1 MSDHVLDPVRSARPQ
16 ARRRVAWH
24 HAAWRQYRLERKMF
38 WRNPSAAFF
47 NFLLPLLFLALFG
60 AIFADDE
67 ANLQVIVPG
76 IAGMAVMSTTF
87 SALAMNITYLRE
99 SGVLKRIHGTP
110 LPTSAYLA
118 GIAGNA
124 ITNTALQVTLIT
136 AAGSVVFG
144 LDWPH
149 DWAELV
155 VFVVLGVACFA
166 SLGVALSHAIPNFD
180 SAPAYVNAV
189 FLPVIFISG
198 VFYDAD
204 NAPGFLRGIA
214 EALPLKHLIDGLSG
228 AMVGGAGLADNASGL
243 LVLALWTAAGCVLA
257 VRGFSWDARRR

>member
-1 MSDHVLDPVRSARPQ
+1 VSDHVLDPVRSARPQ
-16 ARRRVAWH
+16 ARPRVAWRQ
-24 HAAWRQYRLERKMF
+24 AAWRQYRLERKMF

-60 AIFADDE
+60 AIFADEE

-99 SGVLKRIHGTP
+99 FGVLKRIHGTP

-124 ITNTALQVTLIT
+124 VTNTAMQVGLIT
-136 AAGSVVFG
+136 VAGSVVFG
-144 LDWPH
+144 LDWPQN
-149 DWAELV
+149 WAELV

-204 NAPGFLRGIA
+204 NAPSFLRGIA

-228 AMVGGAGLADNASGL
+228 AMVTGAGLADNAAALG
-243 LVLALWTAAGCVLA
+243 VLAIWTAVGCVLA
-257 VRGFSWDARRR
+257 VRGFSWDARRG

>member
-1 MSDHVLDPVRSARPQ
+1 VSDHVLDPVPRARPR
-16 ARRRVAWH
+16 ARTRVPWR

-60 AIFADDE
+60 AIFADQQ

-99 SGVLKRIHGTP
+99 SGVLKRIRGTP

-118 GIAGNA
+118 GIAGSA
-124 ITNTALQVTLIT
+124 ITNTAVQVALIT
-136 AAGSVVFG
+136 VSGSVVFG
-144 LDWPH
+144 LNWPQ
-149 DWAELV
+149 DWAALV

-204 NAPGFLRGIA
+204 NAPAFLRGIA

-228 AMVGGAGLADNASGL
+228 AMVTGAGVADNAAGL
-243 LVLALWTAAGCVLA
+243 GVLAVWTTVGCVLA
-257 VRGFSWDARRR
+257 VRGFSWDARRG